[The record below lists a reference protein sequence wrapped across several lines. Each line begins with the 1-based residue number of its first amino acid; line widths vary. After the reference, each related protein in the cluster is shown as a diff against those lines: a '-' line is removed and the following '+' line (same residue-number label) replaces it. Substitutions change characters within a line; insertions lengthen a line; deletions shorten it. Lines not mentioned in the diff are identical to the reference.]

1 MRPVDYKSVYEKIT
15 KRLKNAYNGAIKAA
29 KSTDDKITVG
39 ECSGLLMAQ
48 RIAFEA
54 WKEEVLRDD

>member
-1 MRPVDYKSVYEKIT
+1 MRQVDYKSVYKEIT
-15 KRLKNAYNGAIKAA
+15 ERLKNAYNGAVKAA

>member
-1 MRPVDYKSVYEKIT
+1 MRQVDYKKVYGDIAD
-15 KRLKNAYNGAIKAA
+15 RLKNAYNGAIKAA

-48 RIAFEA
+48 RIVFEA
-54 WKEEVLRDD
+54 WKEEVLKE